1 VIVGDGSQGFPEFA
15 PFDGIVVSAAAP
27 RIPSALF
34 EQLAEGGRMIIPVG
48 PAEAQELQLVRKHD
62 GQPIVDR
69 LEGCR
74 FVPLIGGQGYASSW

>member
-1 VIVGDGSQGFPEFA
+1 
-15 PFDGIVVSAAAP
+15 
-27 RIPSALF
+27 
-34 EQLAEGGRMIIPVG
+34 
-48 PAEAQELQLVRKHD
+48 VRKHD